1 MPAGMRPSR
10 TSLTTASISGIAV
23 SNLPQSARQGNLSTY
38 TSGMQN
44 SIGANPARRPPSYP
58 IASVDRA
65 LRLLLLV
72 GRRSSVRL
80 SEASQALGVAPST
93 AHRLL
98 AMLAFHDFVR
108 RDGDRRGYVAGP
120 ALAEIGRAR

>member
-1 MPAGMRPSR
+1 
-10 TSLTTASISGIAV
+10 
-23 SNLPQSARQGNLSTY
+23 
-38 TSGMQN
+38 MQN
-44 SIGANPARRPPSYP
+44 RIGASAARRPPTYP

-80 SEASQALGVAPST
+80 SEASETLGVAPST

-108 RDGDRRGYVAGP
+108 QEGARNGYVAGP
-120 ALAEIGRAR
+120 ALAEIGRVVTRRTREADLRRAARPVMADLA